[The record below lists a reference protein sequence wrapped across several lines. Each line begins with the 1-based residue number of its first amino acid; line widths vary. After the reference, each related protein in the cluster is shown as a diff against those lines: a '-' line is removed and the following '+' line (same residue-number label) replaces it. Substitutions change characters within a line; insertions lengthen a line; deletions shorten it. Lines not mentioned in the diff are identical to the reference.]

1 MNKKMLES
9 QCISIIMSSLTESD
23 KKEGLELLIYDEESR
38 EIVNNFMDYLILD

>member
-1 MNKKMLES
+1 MSKQMLES
-9 QCISIIMSSLTESD
+9 QCISILMSDLKESD